1 MHPLRALALRRTKN
15 NSRPHEI
22 TWLNGEADL
31 IGVLAHDLD
40 GDQRGLG
47 NLLTR
52 VSAVGEDPLDEREDM
67 TRGPQ
72 KRSAAIAVLDARRM
86 RFKHEAAPIRIDEG
100 MALTPVDLFPGIVAA
115 RPASLSRLDARLE
128 KRTSLSHNR
137 IK

>member
-52 VSAVGEDPLDEREDM
+52 VYAVGEDPLDEREDM
-67 TRGPQ
+67 PRGPQ
-72 KRSAAIAVLDARRM
+72 KRSAAVAVLDARRM
-86 RFKHEAAPIRIDEG
+86 RFKHEAASIRIDEG
-100 MALTPVDLFPGIVAA
+100 MALTA
-115 RPASLSRLDARLE
+115 R
-128 KRTSLSHNR
+128 
-137 IK
+137 